1 MTTPHLLLDIEGTT
15 TAIDYVYSVLFPYA
29 DEHLN
34 EYVFGLPDGDELA
47 SHAAAFQKQFEADA
61 VAGVHAVEIPA
72 GAGDAQR
79 KAIVDAARL
88 HMKTDR
94 KTTAL
99 KALQGRVWRSGYI
112 KGQLRGH
119 VYEDVPVAFRRWSSA
134 GHVLHIYS
142 SGSVEAQQLI
152 FGHSVAGDL
161 TPLLTRYFD
170 TTTGPKK
177 ESDSYRKIASEL
189 GVEPVAV
196 TFFTDNGDEA
206 VAARA
211 AGMEVVVVRRPDDPS
226 PAPEGFL
233 VVTTFDGLF

>member
-34 EYVFGLPDGDELA
+34 EYVFGLPDSDELA
-47 SHAAAFQKQFEADA
+47 GHAAAFQAQFEADA
-61 VAGVHAVEIPA
+61 AAGVNAVAIPV
-72 GAGDAQR
+72 GAGDTQR
-79 KAIVDAARL
+79 QAIVDAARL

-99 KALQGRVWRSGYI
+99 KALQGRVWRSGYM

-119 VYEDVPVAFRRWSSA
+119 VYDDVPVAFRRWAAA
-134 GHVLHIYS
+134 GHTLHIYS
-142 SGSVEAQQLI
+142 SGSVEAQRLI
-152 FGHSVAGDL
+152 FGHSIAGDL
-161 TPLLTRYFD
+161 TPLLTQYFD

-177 ESDSYRKIASEL
+177 EAGSYRKIASEL
-189 GVEPVAV
+189 GVSPADV

-206 VAARA
+206 AAARDS
-211 AGMEVVVVRRPDDPS
+211 GMRVVVVRRPDDPS
-226 PAPEGFL
+226 PAPGGFL